1 MTVALPRAFAPAA
14 GARPCLTYDFSG
26 KRHAA
31 SLFEQRTDSKVS
43 LDIFAKYAKLHDMTE
58 IRILKVPEDLKRAL
72 KVRAAT
78 EDKGLN
84 DLILEIL
91 IASVEK
97 ANSKGAR

>member
-1 MTVALPRAFAPAA
+1 
-14 GARPCLTYDFSG
+14 
-26 KRHAA
+26 
-31 SLFEQRTDSKVS
+31 
-43 LDIFAKYAKLHDMTE
+43 MTE

-91 IASVEK
+91 TASLEK

>member
-1 MTVALPRAFAPAA
+1 
-14 GARPCLTYDFSG
+14 
-26 KRHAA
+26 
-31 SLFEQRTDSKVS
+31 
-43 LDIFAKYAKLHDMTE
+43 MTE

-72 KVRAAT
+72 KVRAAA

>member
-1 MTVALPRAFAPAA
+1 MPDVRF
-14 GARPCLTYDFSG
+14 
-26 KRHAA
+26 
-31 SLFEQRTDSKVS
+31 QRKTTCGQSIRTAHRLKVS

-72 KVRAAT
+72 KVRAAA